1 MLIVGILL
9 GLLLGLRAGGRLD
22 NLANIQLRWPLLLI
36 AAVIVRFGTEGL
48 LNLGVG
54 VVEDLRVPL
63 LGLGFALLL
72 IALWVNRFYPG
83 LSVAFVGV
91 FLNGIVIL
99 VNGGYMPIWATSLQ
113 AAGLSPAD
121 VTSALHIVVAGDAAD
136 FFLKALVL
144 GDIIP
149 IPIPIIQNVASLGDL
164 FLTAGLAFFLF
175 ASVVRVPTKL
185 EEHEEAVVYAR
196 LAGLAGSARLPRPDA
211 GRGVAPETGLAL
223 ALQDSAA
230 LERSTLLGSA
240 RPGLTSPALSLLPS
254 TVGEIPVA
262 EIGAHAVTLPRPS
275 VEALER
281 VRRHPYV
288 RLGLNGSF
296 TSLWAGQ
303 LISLFGDRI
312 HQLALAAAVL
322 VTTGSAL
329 ATALVFVTA
338 TIPNLLFS
346 PIAGTLVDRWDR
358 KDVLVVSDLLRAAV
372 VLLIPIAIVT
382 NILFVYPLVFALTSI
397 SIFFRPARV
406 AILPQIVRQDELLTA
421 NSALWVG
428 ETLADVIG
436 YPLAGLFVVALGS
449 ALPIAFWLDAA
460 TYAASAMLL
469 STLVVRPIEHGS
481 EPLVATIGADAAA
494 PAGTGEVVPPT
505 PVVADVAP
513 GFLGELKAGWRF
525 LRGEP
530 VLLANT
536 LQAAVAQLTVG
547 ALLALTPVF
556 AKQVFGDAEIGWE
569 AVYAFIETGVGA
581 GNLLGGFLIGLIGMR
596 YAKGQM
602 VIAGYTFFGAMVTL
616 MALSGNLGLV
626 IGFAFGSGIANMVF
640 VIPSQTLFQERTP
653 PDLMGRVV
661 GFRFALVF
669 GAMTFAMALGGVMA
683 EVVGVIAVLVTF
695 GLVTMVAGLA
705 GLFVPA
711 VRDA

>member
-1 MLIVGILL
+1 VLIVGILL

-36 AAVIVRFGTEGL
+36 AAVLIRFGTEAL
-48 LNLGVG
+48 LNAGVPI
-54 VVEDLRVPL
+54 VDMLRAPL
-63 LGLGFALLL
+63 LAAGFGLLL
-72 IALWVNRFYPG
+72 IALWANRGYPG
-83 LSVAFVGV
+83 LSVAFVGIL
-91 FLNGIVIL
+91 LNGTVIL
-99 VNGGYMPIWATSLQ
+99 VNGGHMPIWATSLA
-113 AAGLSPAD
+113 AAGLTPAD
-121 VTSALHIVVAGDAAD
+121 VTSALHVVVAGEASD
-136 FFLKALVL
+136 FFVRALVL

-149 IPIPIIQNVASLGDL
+149 VPVPIIQNVASLGDL

-175 ASVVRVPTKL
+175 ASVVRVPTRL
-185 EEHEEAVVYAR
+185 EEHEEAVIHAR
-196 LAGLAGSARLPRPDA
+196 LAGLAASTRLPRPDT
-211 GRGVAPETGLAL
+211 GGGVAAETGLAP
-223 ALQDSAA
+223 ALQESVA
-230 LERSTLLGSA
+230 LERALVLGGPST
-240 RPGLTSPALSLLPS
+240 GLTSPALATLPS
-254 TVGEIPVA
+254 A
-262 EIGAHAVTLPRPS
+262 AADIGAAEAGAAPTITIPRPS
-275 VEALER
+275 PETLAR

-322 VTTGSAL
+322 VVTGSPF

-338 TIPNLLFS
+338 TLPNLLFS
-346 PIAGTLVDRWDR
+346 PIAGTLVDRWDH

-372 VLLIPIAIVT
+372 VVLIPLAIVT
-382 NILFVYPLVFALTSI
+382 NILFVYPLVFVLTTI

-406 AILPQIVRQDELLTA
+406 AILTRIVRRDELLTA

-428 ETLADVIG
+428 ETMADVIG
-436 YPLAGLFVVALGS
+436 YPLAGLFVVALGP
-449 ALPIAFWLDAA
+449 ALPIAFWLDGA
-460 TYAASAMLL
+460 TYAASALL
-469 STLVVRPIEHGS
+469 LGTLVVRGRDRGESVELEDDVEESGAART
-481 EPLVATIGADAAA
+481 EPM
-494 PAGTGEVVPPT
+494 AGDPTAGE
-505 PVVADVAP
+505 DEP

-547 ALLALTPVF
+547 VLLALTPVY
-556 AKQVFGDAEIGWE
+556 ARAVFGDGPIGWE
-569 AVYAFIETGVGA
+569 AVYAFIETGVGV
-581 GNLLGGFLIGLIGMR
+581 GSLLGGFVVGLIGMR
-596 YAKGQM
+596 FAKGHL
-602 VIAGYTFFGAMVTL
+602 VIAGYTMFGL
-616 MALSGNLGLV
+616 MIALLALTGNLALV

-653 PDLMGRVV
+653 EALMGRVV

-669 GAMTFAMALGGVMA
+669 GSMTLAMALGGVLA
-683 EVVGVIAVLVTF
+683 ELVSVTVVLAAFGVVTMLT
-695 GLVTMVAGLA
+695 GLV